1 MRRHMISQ
9 KDKKHMTRAAA
20 MTIAGMLALSCSA
33 CNLLPSAAKPEDI
46 VDAAD
51 AFASAMVKCDA
62 GKIAKL
68 TTEDKDSDTI
78 AELEAHLGGLLYT
91 AEQDTVAEAV
101 ADTITY
107 EVDEDSVEIDKE
119 EAEAEVVF
127 TMVDYDKALSG
138 LEFFSVDE
146 AVQAV
151 KDCND
156 TIEVKLTLEFE
167 KDEDEWLVSN
177 FSDKSFMAFF
187 DFYGYDINF
196 IPDFVSFIDHTDIY
210 ASEILVF
217 MSVVFTEDFSDYA
230 DGMSMDVY
238 LNDAPAENGGTYV
251 EGDFETIWCE
261 FATNA
266 DYLETGTYTVV
277 LRYGDYVIASE
288 TTTVD
293 NSWKEATDGGNGSG
307 GASTTIEG
315 DTYIATIDCVNSFN
329 QSMAD
334 EMGYDDG
341 FTGELPLDIIL
352 VLGDGQY
359 ELTIDAD
366 KFIDDLS
373 GFMEENI
380 DTLFYA
386 EFGTSDPD
394 ELDEL
399 ATIYGVS
406 NYQELKDTMLDMLV
420 EYYDAESITVYD
432 TGTYTIEGDTIYFDS
447 TGYGDYDATIGADGK
462 ITMNSASDPALS
474 EFGTVEFYLQ

>member
-1 MRRHMISQ
+1 MLRHN
-9 KDKKHMTRAAA
+9 MTRVAA
-20 MTIAGMLALSCSA
+20 MTIAGVLALSCSA
-33 CNLLPSAAKPEDI
+33 CGLIPESAKPEDI

-127 TMVDYDKALSG
+127 TMVDYDKALG
-138 LEFFSVDE
+138 GIEFFSVDE

-151 KDCND
+151 KDCDD
-156 TIEVKLTLEFE
+156 TIEVKLTVEFE

-177 FSDKSFMAFF
+177 FSDKGFMAFY

-210 ASEILVF
+210 ASDNLVF

-238 LNDAPAENGGTYV
+238 LNDAPISDGGTYI
-251 EGDFETIWCE
+251 EGDLETIWCE
-261 FATNA
+261 YVTDA

-277 LRYGDYVIASE
+277 LRYGDYEIASE
-288 TTTVD
+288 TTIVD
-293 NSWKEATDGGNGSG
+293 NSWKDATSGGNGTGSG
-307 GASTTIEG
+307 ITTTIEG

-359 ELTIDAD
+359 ELTIDAE
-366 KFIDDLS
+366 KFVGDLS
-373 GFMEENI
+373 GFMDENI

-394 ELDEL
+394 ELDAL
-399 ATIYGVS
+399 ATTYGVS
-406 NYQELKDTMLDMLV
+406 SYQELKETMLDMLV
-420 EYYDAESITVYD
+420 DYYDAESVTIYD
-432 TGTYTIEGDTIYFDS
+432 TGTYTIDGDTIYFESAD
-447 TGYGDYDATIGADGK
+447 YGSFDATIGADGS
-462 ITMNSASDPALS
+462 ISMNSESDPSLAEL
-474 EFGTVEFYLQ
+474 GPVEFYLSEGN

>member
-1 MRRHMISQ
+1 MISQ
-9 KDKKHMTRAAA
+9 KDKMHITRAAA
-20 MTIAGMLALSCSA
+20 MTIVGMLALSCSA
-33 CNLLPSAAKPEDI
+33 CGLIPESAKPEDI

-119 EAEAEVVF
+119 EAEAEVIF
-127 TMVDYDKALSG
+127 TMVDYDKALG
-138 LEFFSVDE
+138 GIEFFSVDE

-151 KDCND
+151 KDCDD

-177 FSDKSFMAFF
+177 FSDKGFMAFY
-187 DFYGYDINF
+187 DFCGYDINF

-210 ASEILVF
+210 ASDILIF

-251 EGDFETIWCE
+251 EGDLETIWCE

-277 LRYGDYVIASE
+277 LRYGDYEIASE
-288 TTTVD
+288 TTIVD
-293 NSWKEATDGGNGSG
+293 NTWTETISGGEGSG
-307 GASTTIEG
+307 GALTTIEG
-315 DTYIATIDCVNSFN
+315 DTYIATIDCVNIFN
-329 QSMAD
+329 LSMAD

-359 ELTIDAD
+359 ELTIDAE
-366 KFIDDLS
+366 KYVGDLS

-380 DTLFYA
+380 DTLLYA

-399 ATIYGVS
+399 ATVYGVS
-406 NYQELKDTMLDMLV
+406 SYQELKETTLDMLV
-420 EYYDAESITVYD
+420 DYYDAEAVTVYD
-432 TGTYTIEGDTIYFDS
+432 TGTYTIDGDTIYFESAD
-447 TGYGDYDATIGADGK
+447 YGSFDATIGADGS
-462 ITMNSASDPALS
+462 ISMNSESDPSLAEL
-474 EFGTVEFYLQ
+474 GTVEFYLQ